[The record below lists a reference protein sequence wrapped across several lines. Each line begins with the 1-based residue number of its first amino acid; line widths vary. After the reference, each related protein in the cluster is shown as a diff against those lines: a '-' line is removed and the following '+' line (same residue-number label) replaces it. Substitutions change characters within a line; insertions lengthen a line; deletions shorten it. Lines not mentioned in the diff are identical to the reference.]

1 MRLSAEGKNK
11 MNGSALKKRHLP
23 SEAGIGAIIVVIF
36 IVTSIIQPRFLTL
49 NNIKSIL
56 LYLPLLITV
65 SMGMMMVIIS
75 RNFDMSVG
83 SIMGCSGLATG
94 FIIAANPGFPVIPA
108 FILSAAIG
116 AVLGFINGFAVTN
129 FKLHSIIVTLSTLNI
144 YRGITYVFSQ
154 GRMVS
159 AFELPEA
166 LHNLTRT
173 KSPVPGVVIIAVIVA
188 IIIALFL
195 KYTHVGREIF
205 IIGSNP
211 QAAALRG
218 VNVKMVTL
226 LVFVLSGALAGFS
239 GMIYASRFGMLN
251 PNQTGVGFEFEVLA
265 ATVIG
270 GISVNGGSGTVL
282 GAVLGC
288 VLLGVV
294 KTALSVSGVS
304 GTLQELS
311 YGIIIVIALVADHVN
326 KERMKK
332 QQIKEGAHA

>member
-1 MRLSAEGKNK
+1 
-11 MNGSALKKRHLP
+11 MNELIPMKKHLP
-23 SEAGIGAIIVVIF
+23 PELALAAFIVVI
-36 IVTSIIQPRFLTL
+36 IAVASIIQPRFLSA

-83 SIMGCSGLATG
+83 SIMGCSGLAVG
-94 FIIAANPGFPVIPA
+94 FIIAANPGFPVLAA
-108 FILSAAIG
+108 FLLSAAIG
-116 AVLGFINGFAVTN
+116 AVLGFINGFVVTN
-129 FKLHSIIVTLSTLNI
+129 LKLHSIIVTLSTLNI
-144 YRGITYVFSQ
+144 YRGITYVFSKR
-154 GRMVS
+154 RMVS
-159 AFELPEA
+159 AWELPEA

-173 KSPVPGVVIIAVIVA
+173 KSPIPTVVIIAVVIA
-188 IIIALFL
+188 IIVALFL
-195 KYTHVGREIF
+195 RYTHVGREIF
-205 IIGSNP
+205 IVGSNP
-211 QAAALRG
+211 QAALLRG
-218 VNVKMVTL
+218 VNVKMITW
-226 LVFVLSGALAGFS
+226 LVFILSGALAGFS

-265 ATVIG
+265 ATIIG

-288 VLLGVV
+288 VLLGTV
-294 KTALSVSGVS
+294 KTALSVSGVA

-311 YGIIIVIALVADHVN
+311 YGIIIVAALIADHIN

>member
-1 MRLSAEGKNK
+1 MGKPEN
-11 MNGSALKKRHLP
+11 NGFSGIAKKRRHLP
-23 SEAGIGAIIVVIF
+23 AEAGIAMIIVVLF
-36 IVTSIIQPRFLTL
+36 VVASIIQPRFLSL

-65 SMGMMMVIIS
+65 SMGVMMVIIS

-83 SIMGCSGLATG
+83 SIMGCSGLAVG
-94 FIIAANPGFPVIPA
+94 FIIAANPGFPLIVA
-108 FILSAAIG
+108 FVLSATIG
-116 AVLGFINGFAVTN
+116 AILGFLNGLAITHL
-129 FKLHSIIVTLSTLNI
+129 KLHSIIVTLSTLNI
-144 YRGITYVFSQ
+144 YRGVTYVFSQ
-154 GRMVS
+154 RRMVS
-159 AFELPEA
+159 AWELPDA

-173 KSPVPGVVIIAVIVA
+173 KLPVPGIVIIAVIIAVLT
-188 IIIALFL
+188 ALFL
-195 KYTHVGREIF
+195 KYTHIGREIF
-205 IIGSNP
+205 IVGSNP
-211 QAAALRG
+211 LAAKLRG
-218 VNVKMVTL
+218 VNVK
-226 LVFVLSGALAGFS
+226 LVIWTVFILSGMLAGFS

-265 ATVIG
+265 ATIIG

-311 YGIIIVIALVADHVN
+311 YGIIIVAALISDHIN

-332 QQIKEGAHA
+332 RQIWEGSHV